1 MHMHTARAINVSA
14 KPGLIIADDHRMVAE
29 GVQHILDEDFELL
42 DIAADGEALVD
53 AVGRLSPDLVVAD
66 INMPRCNG
74 MDALKRLRQA
84 GMGTRFIFL
93 TMHMEPALAV
103 AALRAGASG
112 YILKSSAGE
121 DLRHAVQQ
129 VMVGG
134 TYVTPALG
142 ARYISGQLTEMRNL
156 TTKQLQ
162 VLRLVGE
169 GLRSKQIAVQL
180 GLSVRTV
187 EAHKY
192 TMMQVLGVHSTLE
205 LLRRSEDLGLL
216 F

>member
-1 MHMHTARAINVSA
+1 MHTNSVRHPRPSMRP
-14 KPGLIIADDHRMVAE
+14 KLIIADDHRMVAE
-29 GVQHILDEDFELL
+29 GVQHILDEDFDLL
-42 DIAADGEALVD
+42 DIVADGEALFD
-53 AVGRLSPDLVVAD
+53 AVQRLHPDLVVAD

-84 GMGTRFIFL
+84 GFDTRFVFL

-103 AALRAGASG
+103 AALRAGARG
-112 YILKSSAGE
+112 YILKNSAGE
-121 DLRHAVQQ
+121 DLRNAAQQ
-129 VMVGG
+129 VMSGA

-142 ARYISGQLTEMRNL
+142 ARYISGQMTDMRNL
-156 TTKQLQ
+156 TSKQLQ

-169 GLRSKQIAVQL
+169 GLRSKQIALQL

-205 LLRRSEDLGLL
+205 LVRRAQDLGLL

>member
-1 MHMHTARAINVSA
+1 MHMHSVRTVQAAARPS
-14 KPGLIIADDHRMVAE
+14 LIIADDHRMVAE

-42 DIAADGEALVD
+42 EIVSDGEALVD
-53 AVGRLSPDLVVAD
+53 AVRRTQPDLVVAD

-74 MDALKRLRQA
+74 MDALKRLRQV
-84 GMGTRFIFL
+84 GMGTRLIFL

-121 DLRHAVQQ
+121 DLRNAAQQ
-129 VMVGG
+129 VMLGG

-142 ARYISGQLTEMRNL
+142 ARYISGQLTDMRNL

-162 VLRLVGE
+162 VLRLVGQ
-169 GLRSKQIAVQL
+169 GLRSKQIALQL

-205 LLRRSEDLGLL
+205 LVRRAEDLGLL

>member
-1 MHMHTARAINVSA
+1 MHMHSASVYAAAR
-14 KPGLIIADDHRMVAE
+14 PRLIIADDHRMVAE

-42 DIAADGEALVD
+42 EMVSDGDSLVD
-53 AVGRLSPDLVVAD
+53 AVHRLQPDLVVAD

-84 GMGTRFIFL
+84 GNRTRFVFL

-121 DLRHAVQQ
+121 DLRNAAQQ
-129 VMVGG
+129 VMLGG

-142 ARYISGQLTEMRNL
+142 ARYIGGHSTDVRNL
-156 TTKQLQ
+156 TSKQLQ
-162 VLRLVGE
+162 VLRLVGN
-169 GLRSKQIAVQL
+169 GLRSKQIALQL

-205 LLRRSEDLGLL
+205 LVRRAEDLGLL

>member
-1 MHMHTARAINVSA
+1 MHTNTARNPRVSL
-14 KPGLIIADDHRMVAE
+14 KPRLVIADDHRMVAE

-42 DIAADGEALVD
+42 EIVADGEALIETVH
-53 AVGRLSPDLVVAD
+53 RLQPDLVVAD

-84 GMGTRFIFL
+84 GMDTRFVFL

-103 AALRAGASG
+103 AALRAGARG
-112 YILKSSAGE
+112 YILKNSAGE
-121 DLRHAVQQ
+121 DLRNAAQQ
-129 VMVGG
+129 VMSGG

-142 ARYISGQLTEMRNL
+142 ARYISGQMTDMRSLTS
-156 TTKQLQ
+156 KQLQ
-162 VLRLVGE
+162 VLRLVGS
-169 GLRSKQIAVQL
+169 GLRSKQIALQL

-205 LLRRSEDLGLL
+205 LVRRAEDLGLL

>member
-1 MHMHTARAINVSA
+1 MHTNSARSPRANL
-14 KPGLIIADDHRMVAE
+14 KPKLIIADDHRMVAE
-29 GVQHILDEDFELL
+29 GVQHILDEDFDLL
-42 DIAADGEALVD
+42 DIVADGDALVD
-53 AVGRLSPDLVVAD
+53 AVQRLQPDLVVAD

-84 GMGTRFIFL
+84 GFDTRFVFL

-103 AALRAGASG
+103 AALRAGARG
-112 YILKSSAGE
+112 YILKNSAGE
-121 DLRHAVQQ
+121 DLRNAAQQ
-129 VMVGG
+129 VMAGA

-142 ARYISGQLTEMRNL
+142 ARYISGQMTDMRNL
-156 TTKQLQ
+156 TSKQLQ

-169 GLRSKQIAVQL
+169 GLRSKQIALQL

-205 LLRRSEDLGLL
+205 LVRRAQDLGLL

>member
-1 MHMHTARAINVSA
+1 MHTNTVRSPRVGL
-14 KPGLIIADDHRMVAE
+14 KPKLIIADDHRMVAE
-29 GVQHILDEDFELL
+29 GVQHILDEDFDLL
-42 DIAADGEALVD
+42 DIVSDGEELID
-53 AVGRLSPDLVVAD
+53 AVQRLQPDLVVAD

-74 MDALKRLRQA
+74 MDALKRLRKE
-84 GMGTRFIFL
+84 GVDTPFVFL

-103 AALRAGASG
+103 AALRAGARG
-112 YILKSSAGE
+112 YILKNSAGE
-121 DLRHAVQQ
+121 DLRNAAQQ
-129 VMVGG
+129 VMSGG

-142 ARYISGQLTEMRNL
+142 ARYISGQMADMRNL
-156 TTKQLQ
+156 TAKQLQ
-162 VLRLVGE
+162 VLRLVGS
-169 GLRSKQIAVQL
+169 GLRSKQIALQL

-205 LLRRSEDLGLL
+205 LVRRAEDLGLL

>member
-1 MHMHTARAINVSA
+1 MHTNTVRNPRVSL
-14 KPGLIIADDHRMVAE
+14 KPKLIIADDHRMVAE
-29 GVQHILDEDFELL
+29 GVQHILDEDFDLL

-53 AVGRLSPDLVVAD
+53 AVQRLEPDLVVAD

-84 GMGTRFIFL
+84 GMETRFVFL

-103 AALRAGASG
+103 AALRAGARG
-112 YILKSSAGE
+112 YILKNSAGE
-121 DLRHAVQQ
+121 DLRNAAQQ
-129 VMVGG
+129 VMSGG

-142 ARYISGQLTEMRNL
+142 ARYISGQMADMRNL
-156 TTKQLQ
+156 TAKQLQ
-162 VLRLVGE
+162 VLRLVGS
-169 GLRSKQIAVQL
+169 GLRSKQIALQL

-205 LLRRSEDLGLL
+205 LVRRAEDLGLL

>member
-1 MHMHTARAINVSA
+1 
-14 KPGLIIADDHRMVAE
+14 MVAE
-29 GVQHILDEDFELL
+29 GVQHILDDDFELL
-42 DIAADGEALVD
+42 DIVADGEALIEV
-53 AVGRLSPDLVVAD
+53 VQRLQPDLVVAD

-84 GMGTRFIFL
+84 GMDTRFVFL

-103 AALRAGASG
+103 AALRAGARG
-112 YILKSSAGE
+112 YILKNSAGE
-121 DLRHAVQQ
+121 DLRNAAQQ
-129 VMVGG
+129 VMSGG

-142 ARYISGQLTEMRNL
+142 ARYISGQMADRRSLTS
-156 TTKQLQ
+156 KQLQ
-162 VLRLVGE
+162 VLRLVGS
-169 GLRSKQIAVQL
+169 GLRSKQIALQL

-205 LLRRSEDLGLL
+205 LVRRAEDLGLL

>member
-1 MHMHTARAINVSA
+1 MHSVRASVAAAR
-14 KPGLIIADDHRMVAE
+14 PGLIIADDHRMVAE
-29 GVQHILDEDFELL
+29 GVQHILEEDFDLL
-42 DIAADGEALVD
+42 EIASDGEALIE
-53 AVGRLSPDLVVAD
+53 AVQRLKPDLVVAD
-66 INMPRCNG
+66 INMPRCSG
-74 MDALKRLRQA
+74 MDALKSLRQA
-84 GMGTRFIFL
+84 GVFTRFVFL

-112 YILKSSAGE
+112 YILKNSAGE
-121 DLRHAVQQ
+121 DLRNAARQ
-129 VMVGG
+129 VMTGG

-142 ARYISGQLTEMRNL
+142 ARYISGQLTDTRNL
-156 TTKQLQ
+156 TSKQLQ

-169 GLRSKQIAVQL
+169 GLRSKQIALQL

-205 LLRRSEDLGLL
+205 LVRRAEDLGLL

>member
-1 MHMHTARAINVSA
+1 MHTNTVRNPQVGL
-14 KPGLIIADDHRMVAE
+14 KPRLVIADDHRMVAE
-29 GVQHILDEDFELL
+29 GVQHILDDDFELAE
-42 DIAADGEALVD
+42 IVADGEALIE
-53 AVGRLSPDLVVAD
+53 AVQRLQPDLVVAD

-84 GMGTRFIFL
+84 GMDTRFVFL

-103 AALRAGASG
+103 AALRAGARG
-112 YILKSSAGE
+112 YILKNSAGE
-121 DLRHAVQQ
+121 DLRSAAQQ
-129 VMVGG
+129 VMSGG

-142 ARYISGQLTEMRNL
+142 ARYISGQLTDMRSR

-162 VLRLVGE
+162 VLRLVGS
-169 GLRSKQIAVQL
+169 GLRSKQIALQL

-205 LLRRSEDLGLL
+205 LVRRAEDLGLL

>member
-1 MHMHTARAINVSA
+1 MHTHSA
-14 KPGLIIADDHRMVAE
+14 TSAQASLKPTLVIADDHRMVAE
-29 GVQHILDEDFELL
+29 GVQHILDDDFALL
-42 DIAADGEALVD
+42 DIVSDGEALID
-53 AVGRLSPDLVVAD
+53 AVQRLTPDLVVAD

-84 GMGTRFIFL
+84 GLDTRFVFL

-103 AALRAGASG
+103 AALRAGARG
-112 YILKSSAGE
+112 YILKNSAGE
-121 DLRHAVQQ
+121 DLRNAAQQ
-129 VMVGG
+129 VMMGA
-134 TYVTPALG
+134 TDVTPALG
-142 ARYISGQLTEMRNL
+142 ARYISGQMADMRNL
-156 TTKQLQ
+156 TAKQLQ

-169 GLRSKQIAVQL
+169 GLRSKQIALQL

-205 LLRRSEDLGLL
+205 LVRRAEDLGLL

>member
-1 MHMHTARAINVSA
+1 MHTNSARNPRVGVR
-14 KPGLIIADDHRMVAE
+14 PTLIIADDHRMVAE
-29 GVQHILDEDFELL
+29 GVQHILDEDFDLQ
-42 DIAADGEALVD
+42 DIVADGEALID
-53 AVGRLSPDLVVAD
+53 AVQRIKPDLVVAD

-84 GMGTRFIFL
+84 GFDTRFVFL

-103 AALRAGASG
+103 AALRAGARG
-112 YILKSSAGE
+112 YILKNSAGE
-121 DLRHAVQQ
+121 DLRNAAQQ
-129 VMVGG
+129 VMAGG

-142 ARYISGQLTEMRNL
+142 ARYISGQMTDMRNL
-156 TTKQLQ
+156 TSKQLQ

-169 GLRSKQIAVQL
+169 GLRSKQIALQL

-205 LLRRSEDLGLL
+205 LVRRAQDLGLL

>member
-1 MHMHTARAINVSA
+1 MHTNSARSPRVSV
-14 KPGLIIADDHRMVAE
+14 KPKLIIADDHRMVAE
-29 GVQHILDEDFELL
+29 GVQHILDEDFDLL
-42 DIAADGEALVD
+42 DIVADGDALVD
-53 AVGRLSPDLVVAD
+53 AVQRLQPDLVVAD

-84 GMGTRFIFL
+84 GFDTRFVFL

-103 AALRAGASG
+103 AALRAGARG
-112 YILKSSAGE
+112 YILKNSAGE
-121 DLRHAVQQ
+121 DLRNAAQQ
-129 VMVGG
+129 VMAGA

-142 ARYISGQLTEMRNL
+142 ARYISGQMTDMRNL
-156 TTKQLQ
+156 TSKQLQ

-169 GLRSKQIAVQL
+169 GLRSKQIALQL

-205 LLRRSEDLGLL
+205 LVRRAQDLGLL

>member
-1 MHMHTARAINVSA
+1 MHTPAAGT
-14 KPGLIIADDHRMVAE
+14 PTDGLRPRLVIADDHRLVAE
-29 GVQHILDEDFELL
+29 AVHHILEDDFALAG
-42 DIAADGEALVD
+42 IVADGDALVD
-53 AVGRLSPDLVVAD
+53 AVLRWRPDLVVAD
-66 INMPRCNG
+66 ITMPRCTG
-74 MDALKRLRQA
+74 MDALKRLREA
-84 GMGTRFIFL
+84 GVETRFVFL

-103 AALRAGASG
+103 AALRTGARG
-112 YILKSSAGE
+112 YVFKNAAGE
-121 DLRHAVQQ
+121 ELRQAAQQ
-129 VMVGG
+129 VMAGG

-142 ARYISGQLTEMRNL
+142 AGYTSDAINDARKLTA
-156 TTKQLQ
+156 KQLQ

-169 GLRSKQIAVQL
+169 GLRSKQVALQL

-205 LLRRSEDLGLL
+205 LVRRAEDLGLM

>member
-1 MHMHTARAINVSA
+1 MHTHSVGHLRADTR
-14 KPGLIIADDHRMVAE
+14 PGLIIADDHRMVAE
-29 GVQHILDEDFELL
+29 GVQHILDEDFRLL
-42 DIAADGEALVD
+42 DIVADGEALIE
-53 AVGRLSPDLVVAD
+53 AVRRHEPDLVVAD

-74 MDALKRLRQA
+74 MDALKRLRQQ
-84 GMGTRFIFL
+84 GSNTRFVFL

-112 YILKSSAGE
+112 YILKNSAGE
-121 DLRHAVQQ
+121 DLRNAALQ
-129 VMVGG
+129 VMTGG

-142 ARYISGQLTEMRNL
+142 ARYISGQLTDMRNL
-156 TTKQLQ
+156 TGKQLQ

-169 GLRSKQIAVQL
+169 GMRSKQIALKL

-205 LLRRSEDLGLL
+205 LVRRAEDLGLL

>member
-1 MHMHTARAINVSA
+1 MHTHSA
-14 KPGLIIADDHRMVAE
+14 TSAQASLKPTLIIADDHRMVAE
-29 GVQHILDEDFELL
+29 GVQHILDDDFALL
-42 DIAADGEALVD
+42 DIVSDGEALID
-53 AVGRLSPDLVVAD
+53 AVQRLTPDLVVAD

-84 GMGTRFIFL
+84 GLDTRFVFL

-103 AALRAGASG
+103 AALRAGARG
-112 YILKSSAGE
+112 YILKNSAGE
-121 DLRHAVQQ
+121 DLRNAAQQ
-129 VMVGG
+129 VMMGA

-142 ARYISGQLTEMRNL
+142 ARYISGQMADMRNL
-156 TTKQLQ
+156 TAKQLQ

-169 GLRSKQIAVQL
+169 GLRSKQIALQL

-205 LLRRSEDLGLL
+205 LVRRAEDLGLL

>member
-1 MHMHTARAINVSA
+1 M
-14 KPGLIIADDHRMVAE
+14 KPKLIIADDHRMVAE
-29 GVQHILDEDFELL
+29 GVQHILDEDFDLL

-53 AVGRLSPDLVVAD
+53 AVQRLEPDLVVAD

-84 GMGTRFIFL
+84 GMETRFVFL

-103 AALRAGASG
+103 AALRAGARG
-112 YILKSSAGE
+112 YILKNSAGE
-121 DLRHAVQQ
+121 DLRNAAQQ
-129 VMVGG
+129 VMSGG

-142 ARYISGQLTEMRNL
+142 ARYISGQMADMRNL
-156 TTKQLQ
+156 TAKQLQ
-162 VLRLVGE
+162 VLRLVGS
-169 GLRSKQIAVQL
+169 GLRSKQIALQL

-205 LLRRSEDLGLL
+205 LVRRAEDLGLL

>member
-1 MHMHTARAINVSA
+1 MHTNSVRSPRVGL
-14 KPGLIIADDHRMVAE
+14 KPKLIIADDHRMVAE
-29 GVQHILDEDFELL
+29 GVQHILDDDFDLL
-42 DIAADGEALVD
+42 DIVADGEALIE
-53 AVGRLSPDLVVAD
+53 AVQRLQPDLVVAD

-84 GMGTRFIFL
+84 GLDTRFVFL

-103 AALRAGASG
+103 AALRAGARG
-112 YILKSSAGE
+112 YILKNSAGE
-121 DLRHAVQQ
+121 DLRNAAQQ
-129 VMVGG
+129 VMAGA

-142 ARYISGQLTEMRNL
+142 ARYISGQMTDMRNL
-156 TTKQLQ
+156 TSKQLQ

-169 GLRSKQIAVQL
+169 GLRSKQIALQL

-205 LLRRSEDLGLL
+205 LVRRSQDLGLL

>member
-1 MHMHTARAINVSA
+1 MHTNTVRNPRVSL
-14 KPGLIIADDHRMVAE
+14 KPKLIIADDHRMVAE
-29 GVQHILDEDFELL
+29 GVQHILDEDFDLL
-42 DIAADGEALVD
+42 DIVADGEALVD
-53 AVGRLSPDLVVAD
+53 AVQRLEPDLVVAD

-84 GMGTRFIFL
+84 GMETRFVFL

-103 AALRAGASG
+103 AALRAGARG
-112 YILKSSAGE
+112 YILKNSAGE
-121 DLRHAVQQ
+121 DLRNAAQQ
-129 VMVGG
+129 VMSGG

-142 ARYISGQLTEMRNL
+142 ARYISGQMADMRNL
-156 TTKQLQ
+156 TAKQLQ
-162 VLRLVGE
+162 VLRLVGS
-169 GLRSKQIAVQL
+169 GLRSKQIALQL

-205 LLRRSEDLGLL
+205 LVRRAEDLGLL

>member
-1 MHMHTARAINVSA
+1 MHTNTIRNTRVGL
-14 KPGLIIADDHRMVAE
+14 KPRLVIADDHRMVAE

-42 DIAADGEALVD
+42 EIVADGDALIEAVQ
-53 AVGRLSPDLVVAD
+53 RLQPDLVVAD

-84 GMGTRFIFL
+84 GMETRFVFL

-103 AALRAGASG
+103 AALRAGARG
-112 YILKSSAGE
+112 YILKNSAGE
-121 DLRHAVQQ
+121 DLRNAAQQ
-129 VMVGG
+129 VMSGG

-142 ARYISGQLTEMRNL
+142 ARYISGQMTDMRNL
-156 TTKQLQ
+156 TSKQLQ
-162 VLRLVGE
+162 VLRLVGQ
-169 GLRSKQIAVQL
+169 GLRSKQIALQL

-205 LLRRSEDLGLL
+205 LVRRAEDLGLL

>member
-1 MHMHTARAINVSA
+1 MHMHSARNLHAA
-14 KPGLIIADDHRMVAE
+14 PRPRLIIADDHRMVAE
-29 GVQHILDEDFELL
+29 GVQHILDDDFDLL
-42 DIAADGEALVD
+42 DIVADGEALID
-53 AVGRLSPDLVVAD
+53 AVRRLKPDMVVAD

-74 MDALKRLRQA
+74 MDALKRLRQE
-84 GMGTRFIFL
+84 GIQTPFVFL

-121 DLRHAVQQ
+121 DLRNAAQQ
-129 VMVGG
+129 VMTGG
-134 TYVTPALG
+134 TYVTPVLG
-142 ARYISGQLTEMRNL
+142 ARYISGQLTDMRNL
-156 TTKQLQ
+156 TSKQLQ

-169 GLRSKQIAVQL
+169 GLRSKQIALQL

-205 LLRRSEDLGLL
+205 LVRRAEDLGLL

>member
-1 MHMHTARAINVSA
+1 MHTNTVRNPRVSL
-14 KPGLIIADDHRMVAE
+14 KPRLVIADDHRMVAE
-29 GVQHILDEDFELL
+29 GVQHILDEDFELV
-42 DIAADGEALVD
+42 DIVGDGEALIESVQ
-53 AVGRLSPDLVVAD
+53 RLQPDLVVAD

-84 GMGTRFIFL
+84 GMDTRFVFL

-103 AALRAGASG
+103 AALRAGARG
-112 YILKSSAGE
+112 YILKNSAGE
-121 DLRHAVQQ
+121 DLRNAAQQ
-129 VMVGG
+129 VMSGG

-142 ARYISGQLTEMRNL
+142 ARYISGQMTDRRNL
-156 TTKQLQ
+156 TAKQLQ
-162 VLRLVGE
+162 VLRLVGA
-169 GLRSKQIAVQL
+169 GLRSKQIALQL

-205 LLRRSEDLGLL
+205 LVRRAEDLGLL

>member
-1 MHMHTARAINVSA
+1 MHMHSARTIHAVT

-29 GVQHILDEDFELL
+29 GVQHILDDDFELL
-42 DIAADGEALVD
+42 DIAADGEALVE
-53 AVGRLSPDLVVAD
+53 AVHRLSPDLVVAD

-74 MDALKRLRQA
+74 MDALKRLRHA
-84 GMGTRFIFL
+84 GIAARFIFL
-93 TMHMEPALAV
+93 TMHMEPALAA

-134 TYVTPALG
+134 TYVTPVLG
-142 ARYISGQLTEMRNL
+142 ARYISGQLTDMRNL
-156 TTKQLQ
+156 TAKQLQ

-205 LLRRSEDLGLL
+205 LVRRAEDLGLL

>member
-1 MHMHTARAINVSA
+1 MHTHSVGHLRADTR
-14 KPGLIIADDHRMVAE
+14 PGLIIADDHRMVAE
-29 GVQHILDEDFELL
+29 GVQHILDEDFNLL
-42 DIAADGEALVD
+42 DIVADGDALVE
-53 AVGRLSPDLVVAD
+53 AVRRHEPDLVVAD

-74 MDALKRLRQA
+74 MDALKRLRQQGSTA
-84 GMGTRFIFL
+84 RFVFL

-112 YILKSSAGE
+112 YILKNSAGE
-121 DLRHAVQQ
+121 DLRNAALQ
-129 VMVGG
+129 VMTGG
-134 TYVTPALG
+134 TYVTPTLG
-142 ARYISGQLTEMRNL
+142 ARYISGQLTDMRNL
-156 TTKQLQ
+156 TGKQLQ

-169 GLRSKQIAVQL
+169 GMRSKQIALKL

-205 LLRRSEDLGLL
+205 LVRRAEDLGLL

>member
-1 MHMHTARAINVSA
+1 M
-14 KPGLIIADDHRMVAE
+14 KPKLIIADDHRMVAE
-29 GVQHILDEDFELL
+29 GVQHILDEDFDLL
-42 DIAADGEALVD
+42 DIVADGEALVD
-53 AVGRLSPDLVVAD
+53 AVQRLEPDLVVAD

-84 GMGTRFIFL
+84 GMETRFVFL

-103 AALRAGASG
+103 AALRAGARG
-112 YILKSSAGE
+112 YILKNSAGE
-121 DLRHAVQQ
+121 DLRNAAQQ
-129 VMVGG
+129 VMSGG

-142 ARYISGQLTEMRNL
+142 ARYISGQMADMRNL
-156 TTKQLQ
+156 TAKQLQ
-162 VLRLVGE
+162 VLRLVGS
-169 GLRSKQIAVQL
+169 GLRSKQIALQL

-205 LLRRSEDLGLL
+205 LVRRAEDLGLL

>member
-1 MHMHTARAINVSA
+1 MHMHSVRSIQAAAR
-14 KPGLIIADDHRMVAE
+14 PRLIIADDHRMVAE
-29 GVQHILDEDFELL
+29 GVQHILDEDFDLL
-42 DIAADGEALVD
+42 EIVPDGEALID
-53 AVGRLSPDLVVAD
+53 AVRRLHPDLVVAD

-74 MDALKRLRQA
+74 MDALKRIRQA
-84 GMGTRFIFL
+84 GIDTRLVFL

-121 DLRHAVQQ
+121 DLRHAAQQ
-129 VMVGG
+129 VMAGG

-142 ARYISGQLTEMRNL
+142 ARYISAQLTDARNL
-156 TTKQLQ
+156 TGKQLQ

-169 GLRSKQIAVQL
+169 GLRSKQIAMRL

-205 LLRRSEDLGLL
+205 LVRRSEDLGLL

>member
-1 MHMHTARAINVSA
+1 
-14 KPGLIIADDHRMVAE
+14 
-29 GVQHILDEDFELL
+29 
-42 DIAADGEALVD
+42 
-53 AVGRLSPDLVVAD
+53 
-66 INMPRCNG
+66 

-84 GMGTRFIFL
+84 GFDTRFVFL

-103 AALRAGASG
+103 AALRAGARG
-112 YILKSSAGE
+112 YILKNSAGD
-121 DLRHAVQQ
+121 DLRNAALQ
-129 VMVGG
+129 VMAGA

-142 ARYISGQLTEMRNL
+142 ARYISGQMTDMRNL
-156 TTKQLQ
+156 TSKQLQ

-169 GLRSKQIAVQL
+169 GLRSKQIALQL

-205 LLRRSEDLGLL
+205 LVRRAQDLGLL

>member
-1 MHMHTARAINVSA
+1 MHTNSARNPRVSL
-14 KPGLIIADDHRMVAE
+14 KPRLVIADDHRMVAE

-42 DIAADGEALVD
+42 DIVSDGEALID
-53 AVGRLSPDLVVAD
+53 AVQRPSPDLVVAD

-84 GMGTRFIFL
+84 GFDTRFVFL

-103 AALRAGASG
+103 AALRAGARG
-112 YILKSSAGE
+112 YILKNSAGE
-121 DLRHAVQQ
+121 DLRNAAQQ
-129 VMVGG
+129 VMAGG

-142 ARYISGQLTEMRNL
+142 ARYISGQMTDMRSLTA
-156 TTKQLQ
+156 KQLQ

-169 GLRSKQIAVQL
+169 GLRSKQIALQL

-205 LLRRSEDLGLL
+205 LVRRAEDLGLL

>member
-1 MHMHTARAINVSA
+1 MHTNTARNPRVSL
-14 KPGLIIADDHRMVAE
+14 KPRLVIADDHRMVAE

-42 DIAADGEALVD
+42 EIVADGEALIETVH
-53 AVGRLSPDLVVAD
+53 RLQPDLVVAD

-84 GMGTRFIFL
+84 GMETRFVFL
-93 TMHMEPALAV
+93 TMYMEPALAV
-103 AALRAGASG
+103 AALRAGARG
-112 YILKSSAGE
+112 YILKNSAGE
-121 DLRHAVQQ
+121 DLRNAAQQ
-129 VMVGG
+129 VMSGG

-142 ARYISGQLTEMRNL
+142 ARYISGQMTDMRNL
-156 TTKQLQ
+156 TSKQLQ
-162 VLRLVGE
+162 VLRLVGS
-169 GLRSKQIAVQL
+169 GLRSKQIALQL

-205 LLRRSEDLGLL
+205 LVRRAEDLGLL

>member
-1 MHMHTARAINVSA
+1 VR
-14 KPGLIIADDHRMVAE
+14 PRLIIADDHRMVAE
-29 GVQHILDEDFELL
+29 GVQHILDEDFELQ
-42 DIAADGEALVD
+42 DIVADGEALID
-53 AVGRLSPDLVVAD
+53 AVQRLQPDLVVAD

-84 GMGTRFIFL
+84 GFDTRFVFL

-103 AALRAGASG
+103 AALRAGARG
-112 YILKSSAGE
+112 YILKNSAGE
-121 DLRHAVQQ
+121 DLRNAAQQ
-129 VMVGG
+129 VMAGG

-142 ARYISGQLTEMRNL
+142 ARYISGQMTDMRNL
-156 TTKQLQ
+156 TSKQLQ

-169 GLRSKQIAVQL
+169 GLRSKQIALQL

-205 LLRRSEDLGLL
+205 LVRRAQDLGLL

>member
-1 MHMHTARAINVSA
+1 VRPT
-14 KPGLIIADDHRMVAE
+14 LIIADDHRMVAE
-29 GVQHILDEDFELL
+29 GVQHILDEDFDLQ
-42 DIAADGEALVD
+42 DIVADGEALID
-53 AVGRLSPDLVVAD
+53 AVQRIKPDLVVAD

-84 GMGTRFIFL
+84 GFDTRFVFL

-103 AALRAGASG
+103 AALRAGARG
-112 YILKSSAGE
+112 YILKNSAGE
-121 DLRHAVQQ
+121 DLRNAAQQ
-129 VMVGG
+129 VMAGG

-142 ARYISGQLTEMRNL
+142 ARYISGQMTDMRNL
-156 TTKQLQ
+156 TSKQLQ

-169 GLRSKQIAVQL
+169 GLRSKQIALQL

-205 LLRRSEDLGLL
+205 LVRRAQDLGLL

>member
-1 MHMHTARAINVSA
+1 MHMHSARNIHVGV
-14 KPGLIIADDHRMVAE
+14 KPTLVIADDHRMVAE
-29 GVQHILDEDFELL
+29 GVQHILDDDFDLL
-42 DIAADGEALVD
+42 DIVPDGDALVD
-53 AVGRLSPDLVVAD
+53 AVRRLAPDLVVAD
-66 INMPRCNG
+66 INMPKCNG
-74 MDALKRLRQA
+74 MDALKRLRQEGFA
-84 GMGTRFIFL
+84 TRFVFL

-121 DLRHAVQQ
+121 DLRNAVQQ
-129 VMVGG
+129 VLIGG

-142 ARYISGQLTEMRNL
+142 ARYISGQLTDMRSL
-156 TTKQLQ
+156 TSKQLQ

-169 GLRSKQIAVQL
+169 GLRSKQIALQL

-192 TMMQVLGVHSTLE
+192 TMMQVMGVHSTLE
-205 LLRRSEDLGLL
+205 LVRRAEDLGLL

>member
-1 MHMHTARAINVSA
+1 MHTHSIVNARASLR
-14 KPGLIIADDHRMVAE
+14 PSLIIADDHRMVAE
-29 GVQHILDEDFELL
+29 GVQHILDEDFELV
-42 DIAADGEALVD
+42 DIVADGEALVD
-53 AVGRLSPDLVVAD
+53 AVQRLHPDLVVAD
-66 INMPRCNG
+66 INMPRCSG
-74 MDALKRLRQA
+74 MDALKKVRQA
-84 GMGTRFIFL
+84 GLDTRFVFI

-103 AALRAGASG
+103 AALRAGARG
-112 YILKSSAGE
+112 YILKNSAGE
-121 DLRHAVQQ
+121 DLRNAAQQ
-129 VMVGG
+129 VMGGG

-142 ARYISGQLTEMRNL
+142 ARYISGQMTDMRNL

-169 GLRSKQIAVQL
+169 GLRSKQIALQL

-205 LLRRSEDLGLL
+205 LVRRAEDLGLL

>member
-1 MHMHTARAINVSA
+1 MHTNTVRNPRLGL
-14 KPGLIIADDHRMVAE
+14 KPKLIIADDHRMVAE
-29 GVQHILDEDFELL
+29 GVQHILDEDFDLL
-42 DIAADGEALVD
+42 DIVSDGEELID
-53 AVGRLSPDLVVAD
+53 AVQRLQPDLVVAD

-74 MDALKRLRQA
+74 MDALKRLRKE
-84 GMGTRFIFL
+84 GVETPFVFL

-103 AALRAGASG
+103 AALRAGARG
-112 YILKSSAGE
+112 YILKNSAGE
-121 DLRHAVQQ
+121 DLRNAAQQ
-129 VMVGG
+129 VMSGG

-142 ARYISGQLTEMRNL
+142 ARYISGQMADMRNL
-156 TTKQLQ
+156 TAKQLQ
-162 VLRLVGE
+162 VLRLVGS
-169 GLRSKQIAVQL
+169 GLRSKQIALQL

-205 LLRRSEDLGLL
+205 LVRRAEDLGLL

>member
-1 MHMHTARAINVSA
+1 MHTNTVRNPQVGL
-14 KPGLIIADDHRMVAE
+14 KPRLVIADDHRMVAE
-29 GVQHILDEDFELL
+29 GVQHILDDDFELAE
-42 DIAADGEALVD
+42 IVADGEALIE
-53 AVGRLSPDLVVAD
+53 AVQRLQPDLVVAD

-84 GMGTRFIFL
+84 GMDTRFVFL

-103 AALRAGASG
+103 AALRAGARG
-112 YILKSSAGE
+112 YILKNSAGE
-121 DLRHAVQQ
+121 DLRSAAQQ
-129 VMVGG
+129 VMSGG

-142 ARYISGQLTEMRNL
+142 ARYISGQLTDMRSL

-162 VLRLVGE
+162 VLRLVGS
-169 GLRSKQIAVQL
+169 GLRSKQIALQL

-205 LLRRSEDLGLL
+205 LVRRAEDLGLL